1 MPVQKP
7 RRVAAWLSRLFD
19 SLARSSRVFLITV
32 VVACGVE
39 VLVDWNQTLFEIN
52 VLRDHIRQKGVNY
65 AGLLNRAA
73 VEPLRARDRTGLGR
87 LTAGILDDEDA
98 VFVRITDAQRRVVF
112 EEMDEPYEAER
123 LRLGRGA
130 FRSYYAHLMER
141 DLRGVTEDLDG
152 FKRRLANS
160 RYRDFPQ
167 LWTDA
172 MNRLIARFVPPP
184 PQPAARAGIVYQDRL
199 RDEHRRRDDRVTWA
213 VARIEADGQLV
224 GAVLVAFDMTR
235 INAAVRTKYLKG
247 LGMVLFFVALILVQ
261 NVLSRRD
268 KLRLLDIERRYSHAK
283 DVLRAALPRAAI
295 EAPELGLTIR
305 GALDQARGTVDGLA
319 WDARVEAGAVS
330 LLLVDPDGDGI
341 DAAAIALHIL
351 RVFRGRAARP
361 DREGDV
367 APAADPERGLLE
379 EFAALGAATHEIPLT
394 RPIGV
399 LLLRVVADGRFA
411 GLASRIAALH
421 ILPAEGAQPASVP
434 QKPQEGEVPDGIVGP
449 ITTFGGELPSGSALL
464 CAGAGKGRRDALL
477 DGESLARYILR
488 TRARTGTAQAAESP
502 SGLALAVED
511 AVIWARGKN
520 SALIANDIAVVT
532 VQRARSSTR

>member
-1 MPVQKP
+1 MPAREP
-7 RRVAAWLSRLFD
+7 RRVAAWLSRFFD

-32 VVACGVE
+32 LVACGVE

-73 VEPLRARDRTGLGR
+73 VEPLRARDRTALAR

-98 VFVRITDAQRRVVF
+98 VYVRITDAQRGVVF
-112 EEMDEPYEAER
+112 EEMDEPYEADR
-123 LRLGRGA
+123 MRLGRGA
-130 FRSYYAHLMER
+130 FRVQYAQLMER
-141 DLRGVTEDLDG
+141 DLRGVTENLEG

-172 MNRLIARFVPPP
+172 MNRIIVRFVPPP

-199 RDEHRRRDDRVTWA
+199 RDEHRQRDDRITWA
-213 VARIEADGQLV
+213 LARIETDGQLV

-235 INAAVRTKYLKG
+235 TNAAVRMKFLKG

-268 KLRLLDIERRYSHAK
+268 KLRLLDIERRYAHAK
-283 DVLRAALPRAAI
+283 EVLRAALPRTAI
-295 EAPELGLTIR
+295 EVPELGLTIR
-305 GALDQARGTVDGLA
+305 GALEQARGAVDGLV
-319 WDARVEAGAVS
+319 WDARVEAGATT

-351 RVFRGRAARP
+351 RVFRGRGASTNKESDAAS
-361 DREGDV
+361 
-367 APAADPERGLLE
+367 ATDPEHGLLE
-379 EFAALGAATHEIPLT
+379 EFAALGAATHDIPLT

-399 LLLRVVADGRFA
+399 LLLRVVAGGRFA

-421 ILPAEGAQPASVP
+421 IVPGEGASLARVP
-434 QKPQEGEVPDGIVGP
+434 LQTQEGAVPDGIVGP
-449 ITTFGGELPSGSALL
+449 ITTFGGELASGSALL
-464 CAGAGKGRRDALL
+464 CACAGKGRRDALI

-488 TRARTGTAQAAESP
+488 TRARAAPGADSP
-502 SGLALAVED
+502 PGSPLAVED
-511 AVIWARGKN
+511 AAIWARGKN
-520 SALIANDIAVVT
+520 SALIDNDIAVIT
-532 VQRARSSTR
+532 IQRAQA

>member
-1 MPVQKP
+1 MPAREP

-32 VVACGVE
+32 LVACGVE
-39 VLVDWNQTLFEIN
+39 VLVDWNQTLSEIN

-73 VEPLRARDRTGLGR
+73 VEPLRARDSTALGR
-87 LTAGILDDEDA
+87 LTSGILDDEDA
-98 VFVRITDAQRRVVF
+98 VYVRITDAQRRIVF

-123 LRLGRGA
+123 LRAGRGP
-130 FRSYYAHLMER
+130 FRPYYAHLMER

-172 MNRLIARFVPPP
+172 MNRIIARFVPPP
-184 PQPAARAGIVYQDRL
+184 PQPPARAGIVYQDRL
-199 RDEHRRRDDRVTWA
+199 RDEHRQRDDRITWA
-213 VARIEADGQLV
+213 LARIEAEGQLV

-235 INAAVRTKYLKG
+235 TNAAVRTKYLKG

-268 KLRLLDIERRYSHAK
+268 KLRLLDIERRYAHAK
-283 DVLRAALPRAAI
+283 EVLRAALPRAAI

-305 GALDQARGTVDGLA
+305 GALDQARGTVDGLI
-319 WDARVEAGAVS
+319 WDARVESGAMT

-351 RVFRGRAARP
+351 RVFRGRSASPAH
-361 DREGDV
+361 EGEA
-367 APAADPERGLLE
+367 APAADPARGLSE
-379 EFAALGAATHEIPLT
+379 EFVALGAATHDIPLT

-399 LLLRVVADGRFA
+399 LLLRVVADGRFS
-411 GLASRIAALH
+411 GIASRIAALH
-421 ILPAEGAQPASVP
+421 IVPGEGTSLASVP
-434 QKPQEGEVPDGIVGP
+434 LQSREGEIPDGIVGP
-449 ITTFGGELPSGSALL
+449 IATFSGELASGASLL
-464 CAGAGKGRRDALL
+464 CACAGKGRRDALI
-477 DGESLARYILR
+477 DGESLARYLLR
-488 TRARTGTAQAAESP
+488 TRARTAPGADSP
-502 SGLALAVED
+502 SSQALAVED
-511 AVIWARGKN
+511 AAIWARGKN
-520 SALIANDIAVVT
+520 SALIDNDIVVIT
-532 VQRARSSTR
+532 VQRARA